1 MHLLT
6 VGLLR
11 ETSFLR
17 LVYPNK
23 PPLSRGIFPLLP
35 RTHRAKG
42 GVADALCHLQPQVG
56 AHRPGGV
63 HRKPG
68 GAVPE
73 LSGGPLS
80 RRKAGGGGGLR
91 GRGLLRKGFPASP
104 VPPDAGGHPPGAAG
118 GPGVLPAGPGEPQ
131 RGRLCRPHPAA
142 GGVGGGL
149 PLHPGEVRHLHPHG
163 QGHDVHCQRLRP
175 TGAGDHRPAGAGQH
189 VPAGPDGAVAG
200 GYHPHRL
207 PGGADGGGDR
217 GRPRPHRLPA
227 GPRPRG
233 VGPRRGHLPAVSGPA
248 EPQRPVPCL
257 GGGGHH
263 RPHRAALLPARPA
276 GAAAKSG
283 VLRRRRRRLGL
294 FCRPGGR
301 PLLSPGGLRRPPGPA
316 GLPEAGLLRRPRP
329 P

>member
-1 MHLLT
+1 MDFFHPSSASHRRARAVELHRLQVPHQLHQPVLRVEQLVLLHCMHLVT

-11 ETSFLR
+11 ETSFSR

-23 PPLSRGIFPLLP
+23 PPLSRGIFPLPP

-91 GRGLLRKGFPASP
+91 GRGFLRKGFPAPP

-131 RGRLCRPHPAA
+131 RGRLCRPHPAS

-175 TGAGDHRPAGAGQH
+175 TGAGDPSPSGSGTTCACW
-189 VPAGPDGAVAG
+189 
-200 GYHPHRL
+200 
-207 PGGADGGGDR
+207 PGRGGGWGAPPPPAS
-217 GRPRPHRLPA
+217 GR
-227 GPRPRG
+227 
-233 VGPRRGHLPAVSGPA
+233 SG
-248 EPQRPVPCL
+248 
-257 GGGGHH
+257 
-263 RPHRAALLPARPA
+263 
-276 GAAAKSG
+276 
-283 VLRRRRRRLGL
+283 RRR
-294 FCRPGGR
+294 
-301 PLLSPGGLRRPPGPA
+301 
-316 GLPEAGLLRRPRP
+316 
-329 P
+329 